1 VTLSSRR
8 VRVRLSAGEG
18 AIVAVAINT
27 KRWTLAEVHR
37 LPDDGNKYELVRGE
51 LFVTPP
57 PTDAHET
64 IAALLT
70 EILAPY
76 VRAHALGHVYRP
88 RAVVRYR
95 GSEVEPDLM
104 VRASHPNA
112 KGKDKDWNSA
122 PIPILVVEILS
133 EFTRRRDRQEKREL
147 YLDAGVA
154 EYWIVDPFERT
165 ILVACGGL
173 SDRIEADRLTWSP
186 SGASTPLTFAV
197 ASIFP

>member
-1 VTLSSRR
+1 M
-8 VRVRLSAGEG
+8 
-18 AIVAVAINT
+18 AVAINT

-57 PTDAHET
+57 PSDEHET

-70 EILAPY
+70 EILVPY
-76 VRAHALGHVYRP
+76 VRAHGLGHVYRP
-88 RAVVRYR
+88 KAVMRYS

-104 VRASHPNA
+104 VRAAHPHR
-112 KGKDKDWNSA
+112 KGKDTDWNSA

-133 EFTRRRDRQEKREL
+133 EFTRRRDHHEKKAL
-147 YLDAGVA
+147 YLEAGVA

-165 ILVACGGL
+165 IAAAGRGK
-173 SDRIEADRLTWSP
+173 ADRVEDLQMSWSP
-186 SGASTPLTFAV
+186 GGAATPLGFAV
-197 ASIFP
+197 ASNFPA

>member
-1 VTLSSRR
+1 M
-8 VRVRLSAGEG
+8 
-18 AIVAVAINT
+18 AVAINT

-76 VRAHALGHVYRP
+76 VRAHGLGHVYHP
-88 RAVVRYR
+88 RAVMRYS

-133 EFTRRRDRQEKREL
+133 EFTRRRDRHEKRQL

-154 EYWIVDPFERT
+154 EYWIVDPLERT
-165 ILVACGGL
+165 IAVARRG
-173 SDRIEADRLTWSP
+173 EADRLEANQMTWSP
-186 SGASTPLTFAV
+186 SGAATPLSFAV
-197 ASIFP
+197 ASIFPA

>member
-1 VTLSSRR
+1 MT
-8 VRVRLSAGEG
+8 
-18 AIVAVAINT
+18 VANKT
-27 KRWTLAEVHR
+27 KLWTLAEVHR
-37 LPDDGNKYELVRGE
+37 LPDDGNKYELVGGE

-57 PTDAHET
+57 PSDAHET

-70 EILAPY
+70 EILGPY
-76 VRAHALGHVYRP
+76 VRAPGLGHVYRP
-88 RAVVRYR
+88 RAVMRFS

-133 EFTRRRDRQEKREL
+133 EFTRRRDGHEKRDL
-147 YLDAGVA
+147 YMDAGVA

-165 ILVACGGL
+165 IAAAGRGKV
-173 SDRIEADRLTWSP
+173 DRLEANQVTWSP
-186 SGASTPLTFAV
+186 GGAATPLTFPV
-197 ASIFP
+197 ASIFPA